1 MSYLGTISTR
11 EYTGLRLVLRLAQ
24 TYRNRQPVSLTTVSQ
39 FENVSP
45 KYLEQLVAPF
55 RRAGWLE
62 SRRGRDGGYV
72 MIKDPQTI
80 SLRDIIALLGNQP
93 YLISCL
99 DRNRRERCQNEQR
112 CAARRGLDKA
122 QQAIEQTLSGISLA
136 ELLR

>member
-24 TYRNRQPVSLTTVSQ
+24 TYRSQQPVSLATVSQ
-39 FENVSP
+39 FENVSS

-72 MIKDPQTI
+72 MMRDPQTV
-80 SLRDIIALLGNQP
+80 SLYDIINLLGNQP
-93 YLISCL
+93 HLISCL
-99 DRNRRERCQNEQR
+99 DRNQRERCQNEQH

-122 QQAIEQTLSGISLA
+122 QQAIEQTLGSISLA
-136 ELLR
+136 ELL

>member
-24 TYRNRQPVSLTTVSQ
+24 TYRSHQPVSLATVSQ
-39 FENVSP
+39 FENVSS
-45 KYLEQLVAPF
+45 KYLEQLVTPF
-55 RRAGWLE
+55 RQAGWLQ
-62 SRRGRDGGYV
+62 SRRGRDGGYI
-72 MIKDPQTI
+72 MIKDPKTV

-99 DRNRRERCQNEQR
+99 DRNRREHCQNEQQ

-122 QQAIEQTLSGISLA
+122 QQAIEQTLGSISLA